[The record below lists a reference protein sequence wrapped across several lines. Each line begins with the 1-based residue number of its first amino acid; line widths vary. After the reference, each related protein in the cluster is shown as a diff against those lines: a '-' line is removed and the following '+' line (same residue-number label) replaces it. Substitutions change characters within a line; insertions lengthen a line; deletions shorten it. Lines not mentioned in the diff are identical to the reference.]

1 MLGISF
7 RRTSERDWHERLSS
21 ANSISLM
28 REDLYNT
35 TLPSDGRAVASVQS
49 AWRTGLSDALEWSPA
64 RGLLKQERHCRRVP
78 LRLIAA
84 SSSLR
89 SSVCPFGG
97 AMKQKMVT
105 VLVVLIAQALVFQS
119 AQAYPD
125 RPIKLV
131 VPSPAGGP
139 PDQIARLI
147 SDKMAAALGQP
158 VIVENRTGG
167 AGGIIGAKSVAT
179 AEPDGYTLFMGSTSS
194 VLIAPLIYKNA
205 GYTAAT
211 FAPVARV
218 AETTEMLALHPSVP
232 ANTVSELVAL
242 AKSRPGA
249 LSYGSAGVGTL
260 PHLEGEFLKTAAQ
273 IEMVHVPYRGG
284 GQALTG
290 LLGGEVQLLFSTLV
304 QILPQVRD
312 GRLKGLAVTSET
324 RSPLAPDLPTMVE
337 SGFDQFI
344 TTSVNV
350 IVAPPRTPL

>member
-1 MLGISF
+1 MKRKILAVLLAFI
-7 RRTSERDWHERLSS
+7 
-21 ANSISLM
+21 ASL
-28 REDLYNT
+28 
-35 TLPSDGRAVASVQS
+35 V
-49 AWRTGLSDALEWSPA
+49 
-64 RGLLKQERHCRRVP
+64 
-78 LRLIAA
+78 I
-84 SSSLR
+84 
-89 SSVCPFGG
+89 
-97 AMKQKMVT
+97 
-105 VLVVLIAQALVFQS
+105 FQS
-119 AQAYPD
+119 VQAYPD
-125 RPIKLV
+125 RPIKLI

-139 PDQIARLI
+139 PDQIARLL

-167 AGGIIGAKSVAT
+167 AGGIIGAKSVAM

-194 VLIAPLIYKNA
+194 VLIAPLIYRNA

-211 FAPVARV
+211 FAPIARV

-232 ANTVSELVAL
+232 ANSISELVTL

-260 PHLEGEFLKTAAQ
+260 PHLEGEFLKTAAN

-290 LLGGEVQLLFSTLV
+290 LLAGEVQVLFSTLV
-304 QILPQVRD
+304 QILPQVRE
-312 GRLKGLAVTSET
+312 GRVRGLAVTSER

-350 IVAPPRTPL
+350 IVAPPWTPLTIRRQINQAAAAALASTEVQQAFATLGAEARPASPEEVASYLAEAQQRWSRLIETARLSID

>member
-1 MLGISF
+1 MQQK
-7 RRTSERDWHERLSS
+7 
-21 ANSISLM
+21 
-28 REDLYNT
+28 
-35 TLPSDGRAVASVQS
+35 TLA
-49 AWRTGLSDALEWSPA
+49 
-64 RGLLKQERHCRRVP
+64 
-78 LRLIAA
+78 
-84 SSSLR
+84 
-89 SSVCPFGG
+89 
-97 AMKQKMVT
+97 
-105 VLVVLIAQALVFQS
+105 VLVALISPLFVFQS
-119 AQAYPD
+119 VQAYPD

-139 PDQIARLI
+139 PDQIARLL

-167 AGGIIGAKSVAT
+167 AGGIIGAKSVAM

-194 VLIAPLIYKNA
+194 VLIAPLIYRNA

-211 FAPVARV
+211 FAPIARV

-232 ANTVSELVAL
+232 ANSISELVTL

-260 PHLEGEFLKTAAQ
+260 PHLESEFLKTAAN

-290 LLGGEVQLLFSTLV
+290 LLGGEVQVLFSTLV
-304 QILPQVRD
+304 QILPQVRE
-312 GRLKGLAVTSET
+312 GRVRGLAVTSER
-324 RSPLAPDLPTMVE
+324 RSPLAPDLATMVE

-350 IVAPPRTPL
+350 IVAPPGTSLTIRRQINQAAAAALASTEVQQAFATLGAEARPASPEEVASYLAEAQQRWSRLIERARISID

>member
-1 MLGISF
+1 
-7 RRTSERDWHERLSS
+7 
-21 ANSISLM
+21 
-28 REDLYNT
+28 
-35 TLPSDGRAVASVQS
+35 
-49 AWRTGLSDALEWSPA
+49 
-64 RGLLKQERHCRRVP
+64 
-78 LRLIAA
+78 
-84 SSSLR
+84 
-89 SSVCPFGG
+89 
-97 AMKQKMVT
+97 MKQGMVT
-105 VLVVLIAQALVFQS
+105 VLIAFVAHLLVFQS

-139 PDQIARLI
+139 PDQIARLL

-158 VIVENRTGG
+158 VIVENRAGG
-167 AGGIIGAKSVAT
+167 AGGIIGAKSVIT
-179 AEPDGYTLFMGSTSS
+179 AEPDGHTLFMGSTSS

-218 AETTEMLALHPSVP
+218 AESTEMLALHPSVP
-232 ANTVSELVAL
+232 ANSVAELVSL

-290 LLGGEVQLLFSTLV
+290 LLGGEIQVLFSTRV
-304 QILPQVRD
+304 QILPHVRD
-312 GRLKGLAVTSET
+312 GRLKGLAVTGET
-324 RSPLAPDLPTMVE
+324 RSRLAPELPTMVE

-344 TTSVNV
+344 TTSVNL
-350 IVAPPRTPL
+350 IVAPPGTPIAIRRQINAAAAAALASPEVQQAFARLGAEARTASPEDVASYLAEAQQRWSRLIETARISVD

>member
-1 MLGISF
+1 
-7 RRTSERDWHERLSS
+7 
-21 ANSISLM
+21 
-28 REDLYNT
+28 
-35 TLPSDGRAVASVQS
+35 
-49 AWRTGLSDALEWSPA
+49 
-64 RGLLKQERHCRRVP
+64 
-78 LRLIAA
+78 
-84 SSSLR
+84 
-89 SSVCPFGG
+89 
-97 AMKQKMVT
+97 MKQRMVT
-105 VLVVLIAQALVFQS
+105 VLIAFVAHLLVFQS

-139 PDQIARLI
+139 PDQIARLL

-158 VIVENRTGG
+158 VIVENRAGG
-167 AGGIIGAKSVAT
+167 AGGIIGAKSVIT
-179 AEPDGYTLFMGSTSS
+179 AEPDGHTLFMGSTSS

-218 AETTEMLALHPSVP
+218 AESTEMLALHPSVP
-232 ANTVSELVAL
+232 ANSVAELVSL

-290 LLGGEVQLLFSTLV
+290 LLGGEIQVLFSTLV
-304 QILPQVRD
+304 QILPHVRD
-312 GRLKGLAVTSET
+312 GRLKGLAVTGET
-324 RSPLAPDLPTMVE
+324 RSRLAPELPTMVE

-344 TTSVNV
+344 TTSVNL
-350 IVAPPRTPL
+350 IVAPPGTPIAIRRQINAAAAAALASPEVQQAFARLGAEARTASPEDVASYLAEAQQRWSRLIETARISVD

>member
-1 MLGISF
+1 
-7 RRTSERDWHERLSS
+7 
-21 ANSISLM
+21 
-28 REDLYNT
+28 
-35 TLPSDGRAVASVQS
+35 
-49 AWRTGLSDALEWSPA
+49 
-64 RGLLKQERHCRRVP
+64 
-78 LRLIAA
+78 
-84 SSSLR
+84 
-89 SSVCPFGG
+89 
-97 AMKQKMVT
+97 MKQKMLT
-105 VLVVLIAQALVFQS
+105 VLVAFTAQLIVFQT

-194 VLIAPLIYKNA
+194 VLIAPLIYRNA

-218 AETTEMLALHPSVP
+218 AETTEMLALHPSVL
-232 ANTVSELVAL
+232 ANSVAELISL
-242 AKSRPGA
+242 AKSRPGT

-290 LLGGEVQLLFSTLV
+290 LLGGEVQVLFSTLV

-312 GRLKGLAVTSET
+312 GRVKGLAVTSER

-350 IVAPPRTPL
+350 IVAPAGTPLTIRLQINQAAAAALASIEVRRAFATLGAEARPASPEEVASYLAEAQQRWSRLIERARISID

>member
-1 MLGISF
+1 MP
-7 RRTSERDWHERLSS
+7 RL
-21 ANSISLM
+21 
-28 REDLYNT
+28 
-35 TLPSDGRAVASVQS
+35 
-49 AWRTGLSDALEWSPA
+49 RTGLAAL
-64 RGLLKQERHCRRVP
+64 L
-78 LRLIAA
+78 
-84 SSSLR
+84 
-89 SSVCPFGG
+89 F
-97 AMKQKMVT
+97 T
-105 VLVVLIAQALVFQS
+105 VLVGSTALVFQS

-167 AGGIIGAKSVAT
+167 AGGIIGAKSVAA
-179 AEPDGYTLFMGSTSS
+179 AEPDGHTLFMGSTSS
-194 VLIAPLIYKNA
+194 ILIAPLIYKNA

-218 AETTEMLALHPSVP
+218 AESSEMLALHPSVP
-232 ANTVSELVAL
+232 ANTVAELVRV
-242 AKSRPGA
+242 AKSRSGA

-260 PHLEGEFLKTAAQ
+260 PHLEGEFLKTVAQ

-290 LLGGEVQLLFSTLV
+290 LLGGEIQLLFSTLV
-304 QILPQVRD
+304 QILPHVRD
-312 GRLKGLAVTSET
+312 GRLKALSVTGDK
-324 RSPLAPDLPTMVE
+324 RSPLAPDVPTMVE
-337 SGFDQFI
+337 SGFDQLI

-350 IVAPPRTPL
+350 IVAPPGTPLPIRRQINQAAAAALASPEVQQAFAILGYEVRAASPEEVASYLVEAQHRWSRLIEAARISID